1 MVIGIVARKAA
12 KLAAK
17 KLKAKKTKKIK
28 VKAKAKAKVAKKVK
42 AKRKVKKIISAPPVK
57 KIGIAERK
65 KLQSL
70 MAKSAKLKAGEL
82 GALVAKR
89 KAGKVGAGGKVSAA
103 AAVGA
108 SGYAATKGKKKTS
121 AVSLPKGNV
130 HKALGPRYVKASML
144 SSKMAKRPDL
154 YVKKPQ
160 LSAFEKEMRRVHKKY
175 GIKAKY
181 PKG

>member
-1 MVIGIVARKAA
+1 MAIGISARKAA
-12 KLAAK
+12 KLVAM
-17 KLKAKKTKKIK
+17 LERINIRKAKKAKKIK

-57 KIGIAERK
+57 KMAIGKA
-65 KLQSL
+65 
-70 MAKSAKLKAGEL
+70 AKLKAGEL